1 MDVLQRFL
9 PKKVVIPMKNLYH
22 TWNEYLTAYCRVGGI
37 IEAAPSC
44 QANQLSSPSISY
56 IIEPDGGI

>member
-1 MDVLQRFL
+1 
-9 PKKVVIPMKNLYH
+9 MKNLYH
-22 TWNEYLTAYCRVGGI
+22 NWGEYLTAYCRVGGI
-37 IEAAPSC
+37 IEAAPTC